1 VERGKMH
8 SWWTVRTRDLT
19 RFRSR
24 QMY

>member
-8 SWWTVRTRDLT
+8 SRWTVRTRDLT